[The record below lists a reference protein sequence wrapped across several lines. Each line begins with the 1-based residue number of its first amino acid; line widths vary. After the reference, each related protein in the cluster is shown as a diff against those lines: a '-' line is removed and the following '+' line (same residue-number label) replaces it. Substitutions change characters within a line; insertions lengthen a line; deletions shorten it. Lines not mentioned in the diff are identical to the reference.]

1 MLTRNKARLLHIEIP
16 PISNIES
23 RKKKR
28 TNTTKCSPP
37 PPSHHPKMVSF
48 EENIDYITY
57 IPIYTPPL
65 YDVCIDFDDAH
76 DAWVANKIKQ
86 KNGCYK
92 YRKTRQPSKYSTKSS

>member
-28 TNTTKCSPP
+28 TNTTPCSQ
-37 PPSHHPKMVSF
+37 PSPTKMVSF
-48 EENIDYITY
+48 EENIEYIK
-57 IPIYTPPL
+57 PPL
-65 YDVCIDFDDAH
+65 YEVCIDFEYAH

-92 YRKTRQPSKYSTKSS
+92 YRKTKTKTKSS